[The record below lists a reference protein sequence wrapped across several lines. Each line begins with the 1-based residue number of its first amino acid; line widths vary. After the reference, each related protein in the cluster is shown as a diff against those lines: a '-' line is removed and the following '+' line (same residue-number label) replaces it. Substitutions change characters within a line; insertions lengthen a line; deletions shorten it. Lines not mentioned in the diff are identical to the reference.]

1 MTAPERPQQGRV
13 LGGVCSGLASAFQV
27 DVTLLRLV
35 VLVSSLAWGMGI
47 VLYALAWLAMPTEGI
62 GHPRGV
68 RATATRNLSGLRNE
82 FAASSRR
89 FSAAWRRGDRGR
101 PWPFSLGR
109 RSIAFALLTVGALV
123 LLASLG
129 TLDWVTPGR
138 AAGLA
143 AMALGLS
150 LLMTLD

>member
-13 LGGVCSGLASAFQV
+13 LGGVCSGLANAFQI

-47 VLYALAWLAMPTEGI
+47 VLYALAWLAMPTAGS
-62 GHPRGV
+62 GHPRGI
-68 RATATRNLSGLRNE
+68 RATAARNLSGLRNE
-82 FAASSRR
+82 LGASSRR
-89 FSAAWRRGDRGR
+89 VSAAWRRGDHGK

-109 RSIAFALLTVGALV
+109 RPIALALLASGALV
-123 LLASLG
+123 VLASLG

-143 AMALGLS
+143 AMALGGS